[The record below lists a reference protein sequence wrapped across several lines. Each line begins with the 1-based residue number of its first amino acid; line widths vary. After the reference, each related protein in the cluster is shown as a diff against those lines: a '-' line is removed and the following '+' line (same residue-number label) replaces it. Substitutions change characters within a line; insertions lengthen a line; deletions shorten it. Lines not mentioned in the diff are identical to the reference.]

1 MLPLYRSEHVGGW
14 PEDVPVIVE
23 EGEKATDA
31 LANVYPAVVGTVTGA
46 ESTPGPEALEVLR
59 GRRVVLWPDNDGPGR
74 AHMERIGAMLQGIA
88 AEVCIFE
95 WPDAPVKGDAADHP
109 AVLSDDEKKRETL
122 LDDLMSALRW

>member
-59 GRRVVLWPDNDGPGR
+59 GRRVVLWPDNDRPGR
-74 AHMERIGAMLQGIA
+74 AHMERVAEALQGTA
-88 AEVCIFE
+88 SEVRIFE
-95 WPDAPVKGDAADHP
+95 WKGAPDKGDAADIRRSRAG
-109 AVLSDDEKKRETL
+109 AVRTSK
-122 LDDLMSALRW
+122 SCS